1 MERRRIRYLQAMGIT
16 PWLLRGEADDDCA
29 DDPAPGQIVVD
40 PRSGSDIASMDWKLL
55 RDTALDCHRCPLS
68 QSRTKVVFGVGS
80 LTADWLFVGEAP
92 GAEEDK
98 RGEPFVGR
106 AGQLLDAMLRALGL
120 SREQAYIANVLKCR
134 PPSNRDP
141 QPAETETCAPFL
153 NRQIELIKPKV
164 IVAVGRIA
172 AQRLLASD
180 MPVGR
185 MRGKIYHYGEHQ
197 TPLVVTYHPAYLL
210 RRPGEKAK
218 SWQDLLLAKAA
229 SQTTA

>member
-1 MERRRIRYLQAMGIT
+1 MEERRIRYLQAMGIT
-16 PWLLRGEADDDCA
+16 PWLLRGEPG
-29 DDPAPGQIVVD
+29 DDPGQD
-40 PRSGSDIASMDWKLL
+40 SPCGNLGSDADIASMDWGLL
-55 RDTALDCHRCPLS
+55 RETALECRRCPLS

-92 GAEEDK
+92 GVEEDK

-134 PPSNRDP
+134 PPDNRDP

-153 NRQIELIKPKV
+153 NRQIELIRPKV
-164 IVAVGRIA
+164 IVAVGRVA
-172 AQRLLASD
+172 AQRLLANNT
-180 MPVGR
+180 PVGR
-185 MRGKIYHYGEHQ
+185 MRGRIYRYGEHKI
-197 TPLVVTYHPAYLL
+197 PLVVTYHPAYLL

-229 SQTTA
+229 MTA

>member
-40 PRSGSDIASMDWKLL
+40 PRSDSDIASMDWELL

>member
-1 MERRRIRYLQAMGIT
+1 MEERRIRYLQAMGIT
-16 PWLLRGEADDDCA
+16 PWLLRGEPGDDSAQDQ
-29 DDPAPGQIVVD
+29 PGVD
-40 PRSGSDIASMDWKLL
+40 PRLGSDIASMDWGLL
-55 RDTALDCHRCPLS
+55 RDTALECRRCPLN

-80 LTADWLFVGEAP
+80 QTADWLFVGEAP

-120 SREQAYIANVLKCR
+120 AREQVYIANVLKCR
-134 PPSNRDP
+134 PPDNRDP
-141 QPAETETCAPFL
+141 QPVETETCAPFL
-153 NRQIELIKPKV
+153 NRQIELIQPKV

-172 AQRLLASD
+172 AQRLLATDS
-180 MPVGR
+180 PVGR
-185 MRGKIYHYGEHQ
+185 MRGKIYRYGEHQ

-229 SQTTA
+229 SQTAP

>member
-29 DDPAPGQIVVD
+29 DDPAPGQIAID
-40 PRSGSDIASMDWKLL
+40 PRSDSDIASMDWELL
-55 RDTALDCHRCPLS
+55 RDTALDCRRCPLS

-134 PPSNRDP
+134 PPNNRDP

-164 IVAVGRIA
+164 IVAVGRIS